1 MCAFFFL
8 STVGNSTF
16 SDGFSVLRHRASILA
31 IYSLSTRKSES
42 TKTARV
48 HISSCTWTEFCY
60 CWKGFSCCCRK
71 GLVAAGKGLVIAG
84 KGLVVAGKGLIV
96 AGKGL
101 VVAVERVYSSCCWNL
116 SVCLF
121 VMIAGK
127 GSVVAGTS
135 YLLLERV

>member
-1 MCAFFFL
+1 MVFRFCAIALPFWL
-8 STVGNSTF
+8 
-16 SDGFSVLRHRASILA
+16 
-31 IYSLSTRKSES
+31 YTRCRRES

-48 HISSCTWTEFCY
+48 HISGCTWTEFCY

-127 GSVVAGTS
+127 GLVVAGTS

>member
-1 MCAFFFL
+1 MVFRFCAIALPFWL
-8 STVGNSTF
+8 YT
-16 SDGFSVLRHRASILA
+16 RCRRERAKARKQQECTSLA
-31 IYSLSTRKSES
+31 
-42 TKTARV
+42 V
-48 HISSCTWTEFCY
+48 PGQNF
-60 CWKGFSCCCRK
+60 
-71 GLVAAGKGLVIAG
+71 VI
-84 KGLVVAGKGLIV
+84 